1 MKKSLLALGALAAL
15 AGGVAHADVIVNQNS
30 TGATLAVQPDGIGQI
45 LTVPYFSTQDNN
57 TTSLNLVNTDTVNG
71 KAVKVSF
78 RGARNSDDLFDF
90 YVYLSPGDVW
100 NATIQQN
107 ADGFSELHSGDTS
120 CTVPRKTELYANGPQ
135 SKFKDLRLPKATK
148 GANETREGYVYFI
161 NTADIPPVSNGVPN
175 QLWNAIKH
183 TPTGGS
189 PACGTLVENHHSA
202 SQNITSIATA
212 RVTGYNFPTTGLFAN
227 WLLLNVPK
235 GVVNSGEATA
245 IAAQNSNG
253 SVVAGNFVLFP
264 QVRQAYNYVDPT
276 LGNLDDTIASR
287 TADPVL
293 RQDLDVNSTAQ
304 FFDFPDLSTP
314 YVGFIGGKGPAP
326 VQPTRPDPTSAAFGG
341 STTASVGLTAVS
353 AGGVTYG
360 YVPSGSVAAF
370 QTAANNY
377 VADMTAYQNAQAIW
391 NATPAGW
398 RADAQANELSSE
410 FAVKTLVNEYING
423 NTSFFATDWV
433 LSSPTRRYAVALDQ
447 DGNIQ
452 ENTTSNYW
460 RSTGTGFNSSIVN
473 NTIVVNS
480 IEDFSVWNREEV
492 DSDAPVVSPFALPT
506 QPVLPGEASV
516 WRFRDANNVDGSNGG
531 FVLGSDLITQI
542 VRLDNVTSTNPANVG
557 VGASFNE
564 GWAQFI
570 FNNTVPGSNGRLP
583 VYGYASYSANGAFSI
598 GATFNHRYTR

>member
-30 TGATLAVQPDGIGQI
+30 TGASLAVQPDGIGQI

-57 TTSLNLVNTDTVNG
+57 TTTLNLVNTDTVNG
-71 KAVKVSF
+71 KAVKISF

-100 NATIQQN
+100 NATVQQN
-107 ADGFSELHSGDTS
+107 ADGFSEIHSTDTS
-120 CTVPRKTELYANGPQ
+120 CTVPRKAELYANLNGPQ
-135 SKFKDLRLPKATK
+135 SKFKDLRLPTATK

-161 NTADIPPVSNGVPN
+161 NTADIPPVVNGVTN
-175 QLWNAIKH
+175 QLWGAIKH

-202 SQNITSIATA
+202 AQNITQWSVAQT
-212 RVTGYNFPTTGLFAN
+212 TGYDFPTTGLFAN
-227 WLLLNVPK
+227 WLVLNVPK
-235 GVVNSGEATA
+235 AVVNSGEATA
-245 IAAQNSNG
+245 IAAEDPNG
-253 SVVAGNFVLFP
+253 NVTAGNFVLFP
-264 QVRQAYNYVDPT
+264 QVRQAYNYVDPALGT
-276 LGNLDDTIASR
+276 LADTIASR

-293 RQDLDVNSTAQ
+293 RLDPAANSTAQ

-314 YVGFIGGKGPAP
+314 YVGASTSATRPTEPA
-326 VQPTRPDPTSAAFGG
+326 RPDPTAFGG
-341 STTASVGLTAVS
+341 STTNAVGLTAVS
-353 AGGVTYG
+353 AGTPSVTYG

-370 QTAANNY
+370 QTAANTY
-377 VADMTAYQNAQAIW
+377 VANMVTYQNALAAWQL
-391 NATPAGW
+391 NPG
-398 RADAQANELSSE
+398 RRSDAQANELSRE
-410 FAVKTLVNEYING
+410 FAVKTVVNEYING
-423 NTSFFATDWV
+423 YDSYFATDWV
-433 LSSPTRRYAVALDQ
+433 LSSPTRRYAVALGQ
-447 DGNIQ
+447 AGAIW

-460 RSTGTGFNSSIVN
+460 RSTGAGFNSSIAN

-542 VRLDNVTSTNPANVG
+542 VRLDNVTPGNVG